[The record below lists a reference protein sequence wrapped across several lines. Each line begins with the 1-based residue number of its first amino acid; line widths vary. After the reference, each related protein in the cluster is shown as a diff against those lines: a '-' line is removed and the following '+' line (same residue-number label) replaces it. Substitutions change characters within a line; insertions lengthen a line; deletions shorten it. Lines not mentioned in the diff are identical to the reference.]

1 MFILRPVVAL
11 LVMSFLSLSVYADAE
26 LSSDKQKLSYAMG
39 ALFSQNLDQKQL
51 ELDIPAFLQA
61 IEDSLKNAEPKMTT
75 QEMQEILT
83 KFQEEESKQL
93 AALAEKNL
101 ADGKKFLE
109 ENKGKEGVTE
119 LPSGLQYKIV
129 SEGDGEKPTA
139 DSTVTV
145 HYRGM
150 LLDGTEFDS
159 SYSRGE
165 PIELQLA
172 RVIKGWQE
180 ALPLMKVNSK
190 WQIYVPADLAYGTH
204 GAGTAIGPNAA
215 LIFDIE
221 LISIN

>member
-1 MFILRPVVAL
+1 MYILRPVVVL
-11 LVMSFLSLSVYADAE
+11 IVMSFLSLSVFADAE

-75 QEMQEILT
+75 QEMQAILT

-101 ADGKKFLE
+101 AEGKKFLE

-165 PIELQLA
+165 PIQLQLA

-190 WQIYVPADLAYGTH
+190 WQIYVPSELAYGAH
-204 GAGTAIGPNAA
+204 GAGNAIGPNAA

>member
-11 LVMSFLSLSVYADAE
+11 LVMSFLSLSVFADAE

-75 QEMQEILT
+75 QEMQAILT

-93 AALAEKNL
+93 AAMAEKNL
-101 ADGKKFLE
+101 AEGKKFLE

-165 PIELQLA
+165 PIQLQLA

-190 WQIYVPADLAYGTH
+190 WQIYVPADLAYGAH
-204 GAGTAIGPNAA
+204 GAGNAIGPNAA